1 MTINETNVRG
11 SKNEE
16 ITFNWRLKK
25 DGYNGIYCK
34 LFRGSSPDIDNM
46 LLKDLREPYNKSI
59 ALFGHRL
66 LKPKIIGD
74 EERGQEYF
82 YAVTITNLQY
92 SDRGLFYLEALF
104 VGVPGQEVLNS
115 TIKLIVEGMQY
126 LLYS

>member
-1 MTINETNVRG
+1 MAINETNVRG
-11 SKNEE
+11 SKNEK
-16 ITFNWRLKK
+16 ITFQWHLKK
-25 DGYNGIYCK
+25 GGYKDIYCK

-46 LLKDLREPYNKSI
+46 LVKDLRKPYNKSI

-74 EERGQEYF
+74 EERDQEYL
-82 YAVTITNLQY
+82 YVVTITNLQY
-92 SDRGLFYLEALF
+92 SDRGLFYLEAQF
-104 VGVPGQEVLNS
+104 VPGQEVLNS